1 MNEDIVKGKWK
12 ELRGKVRERWGKI
25 TGDDVDRLKGTH
37 EELIG
42 LLQQRYG
49 YERKQADKEVR
60 EWVNRY

>member
-25 TGDDVDRLKGTH
+25 TGDDIDRLKGSSD
-37 EELIG
+37 ELIG

-49 YERKQADKEVR
+49 YEREQAHKEIQ
-60 EWVNRY
+60 EWAKRY